1 MRSKSLERRLRS
13 LRFCLEGEWSSMTE
27 NKNDFTQGSIVSKLL
42 RFMIPILGALILQA
56 MYGAVDILVVG
67 WFGTT
72 AGISGV
78 STGSGIVNLVTFT
91 ITGLAMG
98 VTVVMGQYLG
108 EKKPEKV
115 GQVVGGAVCL
125 FLVLSFIIA
134 AAMLIF
140 ARPLAVLMQ
149 APEEALDLT
158 VLYVRICGGGIF
170 FIIAYNVLSS
180 IFRGIGDSN
189 MPLLFV
195 GIACVVNIVGDLL
208 FIAVFHWNVAGAAL
222 ATVMAQAVSV
232 ILSILIIRKRELPFM
247 MKKEY
252 IRFNPEIRKF
262 VRVGTPIAFQEVLTQ
277 LSFLA
282 LCAFINRLGLD
293 ASSGYGVAN
302 KIVSFVMLV
311 PGALMQSMASFVAQN
326 VGAGKEERAKKAMA
340 TGMLIGCSIGV
351 FIMLLSF
358 FRGDLLAAA
367 FSNDA
372 AVIAR
377 AAEYLKGFA
386 PEAVVT
392 AILFSFI
399 GYYNGHSK
407 TLFVMLQGI
416 AQTFIVRLPMSYF
429 MSIQPDASLTMIGLA
444 APCATVFGI
453 VINLLYFVKMSREMK
468 QIL

>member
-1 MRSKSLERRLRS
+1 ML
-13 LRFCLEGEWSSMTE
+13 E
-27 NKNDFTQGSIVSKLL
+27 NKNDFTQGSIASKLIK
-42 RFMIPILGALILQA
+42 FMIPILGALVLQA

-78 STGSGIVNLVTFT
+78 STGSSIVNLVTFT
-91 ITGLAMG
+91 ITGLTMG

-115 GQVVGGAVCL
+115 GEVVGGAICL
-125 FLVLSFIIA
+125 FLVLACVIA
-134 AAMLIF
+134 IAMLLL
-140 ARPLAVLMQ
+140 ARPLALLMQ
-149 APEEALDLT
+149 APEEALDST

-170 FIIAYNVLSS
+170 FIIAYNVISS
-180 IFRGIGDSN
+180 ISRGIGDSK
-189 MPLLFV
+189 MPLIFV

-208 FIAVFHWNVAGAAL
+208 FIAVFKWDAAGAAL

-232 ILSILIIRKRELPFM
+232 ILSIIIIRKRPSPFV

-252 IRFNPEIRKF
+252 IRFNSEIKRF
-262 VRVGTPIAFQEVLTQ
+262 IRVGTPIAFQEIMTQ

-311 PGALMQSMASFVAQN
+311 PGSLMQSMASFVAQN
-326 VGAGKEERAKKAMA
+326 VGAGQEKRARKAMV
-340 TGMLIGCSIGV
+340 TGMLIGCGIGI
-351 FIMLLSF
+351 FITILSF
-358 FRGDLLAAA
+358 FRGDLLASI

-372 AVIAR
+372 EVIAR
-377 AAEYLKGFA
+377 AAQYLKGFA

-392 AILFSFI
+392 AVLFSFI

-407 TLFVMLQGI
+407 TLFVMLQGL

-444 APCATVFGI
+444 APCATIFGI
-453 VINLLYFVKMSREMK
+453 VINLIYFAKVKREMK
-468 QIL
+468 

>member
-1 MRSKSLERRLRS
+1 
-13 LRFCLEGEWSSMTE
+13 MTE

-340 TGMLIGCSIGV
+340 TGMLIGCGIGV

-358 FRGDLLAAA
+358 FHGDLLAAA

>member
-1 MRSKSLERRLRS
+1 MA
-13 LRFCLEGEWSSMTE
+13 E

-42 RFMIPILGALILQA
+42 RFMVPILGALILQA

-67 WFGTT
+67 RFGTT

-78 STGSGIVNLVTFT
+78 STGSNIVNLIIFT
-91 ITGLAMG
+91 IAGLTMG

-108 EKKPEKV
+108 EKREEKV
-115 GQVVGGAVCL
+115 GWVVGGAIWL

-134 AAMLIF
+134 AAMLVF
-140 ARPLAVLMQ
+140 ARPLAIVMQ

-170 FIIAYNVLSS
+170 FIIAYNVISS

-189 MPLLFV
+189 MPLIFV
-195 GIACVVNIVGDLL
+195 AIACVVNIAGDLL
-208 FIAVFHWNVAGAAL
+208 FVAVFKWNVAGAAL

-232 ILSILIIRKRELPFM
+232 ILSILIIRKRKPPFAV
-247 MKKEY
+247 KKEY
-252 IRFNPEIRKF
+252 IRCNSEIKKF
-262 VRVGTPIAFQEVLTQ
+262 VRVGAPIAFQEILTQ
-277 LSFLA
+277 FSFLA

-326 VGAGKEERAKKAMA
+326 VGAGQEKRARKAMV
-340 TGMLIGCSIGV
+340 TGMFIGSGIGI
-351 FIMLLSF
+351 FIAILSF
-358 FRGDLLAAA
+358 VRGDLLAAM

-386 PEAVVT
+386 PEAIVT

-399 GYYNGHSK
+399 GYYNGHSR

-416 AQTFIVRLPMSYF
+416 AQTFLVRMPMSYY

-444 APCATVFGI
+444 APCATIFGI
-453 VINLLYFVKMSREMK
+453 AINLLYFVRISREIRQNSK
-468 QIL
+468 AAS

>member
-1 MRSKSLERRLRS
+1 
-13 LRFCLEGEWSSMTE
+13 MTE
-27 NKNDFTQGSIVSKLL
+27 NKNDFTQGNIVGKLL
-42 RFMIPILGALILQA
+42 KFMIPILGALVLQA

-78 STGSGIVNLVTFT
+78 STGSSVVNLITFT
-91 ITGLAMG
+91 ITGLSMG
-98 VTVVMGQYLG
+98 VTIVMGLYIG
-108 EKKPEKV
+108 EKKTEKV
-115 GQVVGGAVCL
+115 GQVVGGAIWL
-125 FLVLSFIIA
+125 FFWMAFVIA

-149 APEEALDLT
+149 APEEAVDLT

-170 FIIAYNVLSS
+170 FIIAYNVISS

-189 MPLLFV
+189 MPLIFV
-195 GIACVVNIVGDLL
+195 GIACVVNIIGDLL
-208 FIAVFHWNVAGAAL
+208 FIAIFKWNVAGAAL

-232 ILSILIIRKRELPFM
+232 ILSIIIIRKRKSLLT

-252 IRFNPEIRKF
+252 IHFSPEIINF
-262 VRVGTPIAFQEVLTQ
+262 IRVGTPIAFQEVLTQ

-282 LCAFINRLGLD
+282 LCAFINSLGLD

-302 KIVSFVMLV
+302 KIVSFIMLI

-326 VGAGKEERAKKAMA
+326 VGAGQEKRARSAMV
-340 TGMLIGCSIGV
+340 TGMLIGSSIGI
-351 FIMLLSF
+351 FIAFLSF
-358 FRGDLLAAA
+358 FRGDLLAGI

-372 AVIAR
+372 AVIVR

-416 AQTFIVRLPMSYF
+416 AQTFIVRLPMSYI
-429 MSIQPDASLTMIGLA
+429 MSIQPNASLTMIGLA
-444 APCATVFGI
+444 APSATIFGI
-453 VINLLYFVKMSREMK
+453 VINLIYFVKMNRRT
-468 QIL
+468 L

>member
-1 MRSKSLERRLRS
+1 
-13 LRFCLEGEWSSMTE
+13 MTE
-27 NKNDFTQGSIVSKLL
+27 NRNDFTQGSIVSKLL

-67 WFGTT
+67 RFGTT

-78 STGSGIVNLVTFT
+78 STGSNIVNLIIFT
-91 ITGLAMG
+91 ITGLTMG
-98 VTVVMGQYLG
+98 VTVVMGQYMG

-115 GQVVGGAVCL
+115 GQVVGGAICL
-125 FLVLSFIIA
+125 FLALSFVIA
-134 AAMLIF
+134 AAMLVL
-140 ARPLAVLMQ
+140 ARPLALLMQ

-170 FIIAYNVLSS
+170 FIIAYNVISS

-189 MPLLFV
+189 MPLIFV

-208 FIAVFHWNVAGAAL
+208 FVAVFQWNVAGAAL

-232 ILSILIIRKRELPFM
+232 ILSIIIIRKRKPPFTI
-247 MKKEY
+247 KKEY
-252 IRFNPEIRKF
+252 IRFNPEIGKF
-262 VRVGTPIAFQEVLTQ
+262 IRVGTPIAFQEILTQ

-326 VGAGKEERAKKAMA
+326 VGAGQEKRARKAMV
-340 TGMLIGCSIGV
+340 TGMLIGCGIGI
-351 FIMLLSF
+351 FIAIFSF
-358 FRGDLLAAA
+358 VRGDLLASI
-367 FSNDA
+367 FSSDE

-377 AAEYLKGFA
+377 AAQYLRGFA

-392 AILFSFI
+392 AVLFSFI

-416 AQTFIVRLPMSYF
+416 AQTFLVRLPMSYF

-453 VINLLYFVKMSREMK
+453 VINLIYFAKVSRDMRQPMK
-468 QIL
+468 QY

>member
-1 MRSKSLERRLRS
+1 ML
-13 LRFCLEGEWSSMTE
+13 E

-67 WFGTT
+67 RFGTT

-78 STGSGIVNLVTFT
+78 STGSSIVNLIIFT
-91 ITGLAMG
+91 ITGLTMG
-98 VTVVMGQYLG
+98 VTVVMGQYMG
-108 EKKPEKV
+108 EKKEEKV
-115 GQVVGGAVCL
+115 GLVVGGAIWL
-125 FLVLSFIIA
+125 FFVLAFIIA

-149 APEEALDLT
+149 APKEALDLT

-170 FIIAYNVLSS
+170 FIIAYNVISS

-189 MPLLFV
+189 MPLVFV
-195 GIACVVNIVGDLL
+195 GIACVVNILGDLL
-208 FIAVFHWNVAGAAL
+208 FIAVFRWNVAGAAL

-232 ILSILIIRKRELPFM
+232 VLSLVIIRKRKPPFAI
-247 MKKEY
+247 KKEY
-252 IRFNPEIRKF
+252 IRFNPEIKKF
-262 VRVGTPIAFQEVLTQ
+262 IRVGTPIAFQEILTQ
-277 LSFLA
+277 FSFLA

-302 KIVSFVMLV
+302 KIVSFIMLL

-326 VGAGKEERAKKAMA
+326 VGARQEKRAKKAMV
-340 TGMLIGCSIGV
+340 TGMLIGCSIGI
-351 FIMLLSF
+351 FIAILSF
-358 FRGDLLAAA
+358 TRGDLFAAI

-372 AVIAR
+372 EVIAR

-416 AQTFIVRLPMSYF
+416 AQTFIVRLPVSYY
-429 MSIQPDASLTMIGLA
+429 MSIRQDASLTMIGLA
-444 APCATVFGI
+444 APCATIFGI
-453 VINLLYFVKMSREMK
+453 FINLLYFVKVNREMK
-468 QIL
+468 I

>member
-1 MRSKSLERRLRS
+1 MID
-13 LRFCLEGEWSSMTE
+13 
-27 NKNDFTQGSIVSKLL
+27 NKNDFTQGNIVSKLL
-42 RFMIPILGALILQA
+42 KIMIPILGALVLQA

-67 WFGTT
+67 RFGTT

-78 STGSGIVNLVTFT
+78 STGSSIVNLVTFT
-91 ITGLAMG
+91 ITGLTMG
-98 VTVVMGQYLG
+98 VTVVMGQYMG
-108 EKKPEKV
+108 EKKPERV
-115 GQVVGGAVCL
+115 GKVVGGAIWL

-134 AAMLIF
+134 AAMLVF

-170 FIIAYNVLSS
+170 FIIAYNVISS
-180 IFRGIGDSN
+180 ISRGIGDSN
-189 MPLLFV
+189 MPLVFV
-195 GIACVVNIVGDLL
+195 GIACVVNIIGDLL
-208 FIAVFHWNVAGAAL
+208 FIAVFKWNVVGAAL

-232 ILSILIIRKRELPFM
+232 ILSIIIIRKRNPPFA
-247 MKKEY
+247 MKKDY
-252 IRFNPEIRKF
+252 ICFNPEIKRF
-262 VRVGTPIAFQEVLTQ
+262 IRVGTPIAFQEILTQ

-302 KIVSFVMLV
+302 KIVSFIMLV

-326 VGAGKEERAKKAMA
+326 VGAGQEKRARKAMA
-340 TGMLIGCSIGV
+340 TGMLIGCIIGI
-351 FIMLLSF
+351 FIAIFSF
-358 FRGDLLAAA
+358 VRGDLLAAV
-367 FSNDA
+367 FSDDA
-372 AVIAR
+372 AVISR

-386 PEAVVT
+386 PEAIVT
-392 AILFSFI
+392 AILFSFV
-399 GYYNGHSK
+399 GYFNGHSK
-407 TLFVMLQGI
+407 TLFLMLQGI

-453 VINLLYFVKMSREMK
+453 VINLIYFVKVSREIK
-468 QIL
+468 QQM

>member
-1 MRSKSLERRLRS
+1 MA
-13 LRFCLEGEWSSMTE
+13 E

-42 RFMIPILGALILQA
+42 KFMIPILGALILQA

-67 WFGTT
+67 HFGTT

-78 STGSGIVNLVTFT
+78 STGSGIVNLITFT
-91 ITGLAMG
+91 ITGLTMG
-98 VTVVMGQYLG
+98 VTVVMGQYIG
-108 EKKPEKV
+108 EKKPDKV
-115 GQVVGGAVCL
+115 GQVVGGAICL
-125 FLVLSFIIA
+125 FLAMSFIIA
-134 AAMLIF
+134 ITMLIF
-140 ARPLAVLMQ
+140 ARPLALLMQ

-170 FIIAYNVLSS
+170 FIIAYNVISS

-189 MPLLFV
+189 MPLVFV

-208 FIAVFHWNVAGAAL
+208 FIAVFKWNVAGAAL

-232 ILSILIIRKRELPFM
+232 ILSIIIIRKRELPFE

-252 IRFNPEIRKF
+252 IRFNPEIRRF
-262 VRVGTPIAFQEVLTQ
+262 VRVGIPIAFQEVMTQ
-277 LSFLA
+277 FSFLA

-293 ASSGYGVAN
+293 ASSGYGIAN
-302 KIVSFVMLV
+302 KIVNFIMLV

-326 VGAGKEERAKKAMA
+326 VGAGQEVRARKSMV
-340 TGMLIGCSIGV
+340 TGMFIGGSIGI
-351 FIMLLSF
+351 FIAILSF
-358 FRGDLLAAA
+358 LRGDLLATI
-367 FSNDA
+367 FSNDE
-372 AVIAR
+372 AVIAC
-377 AAEYLKGFA
+377 AADYLKGFA

-444 APCATVFGI
+444 APCATIFGI
-453 VINLLYFVKMSREMK
+453 VINLIYFIVLNRENK
-468 QIL
+468 YRSTSYK

>member
-1 MRSKSLERRLRS
+1 MA
-13 LRFCLEGEWSSMTE
+13 E

-42 RFMIPILGALILQA
+42 KFMIPILGALILQA

-67 WFGTT
+67 QFGTT

-78 STGSGIVNLVTFT
+78 STGSSIVNLITFT
-91 ITGLAMG
+91 ITGLTMG
-98 VTVVMGQYLG
+98 VTIVMGQYLG
-108 EKKPEKV
+108 QKKTERV
-115 GQVVGGAVCL
+115 GHVVGGAIWL
-125 FLVLSFIIA
+125 FFVLSIIIA
-134 AAMLIF
+134 VIMLVF

-149 APEEALDLT
+149 APKEALDLT

-170 FIIAYNVLSS
+170 FIIAYNVISS

-195 GIACVVNIVGDLL
+195 GIACVVNIIGDLV
-208 FIAVFHWNVAGAAL
+208 FIAVFKWNVAGAAL

-232 ILSILIIRKRELPFM
+232 ILSIIIIRKRNSIFSL
-247 MKKEY
+247 KKEY
-252 IRFNPEIRKF
+252 IRFNPEIKRF
-262 VRVGTPIAFQEVLTQ
+262 LRVGSPIAFQEILTQ

-293 ASSGYGVAN
+293 ESSGYGVAN
-302 KIVSFVMLV
+302 KIVSFIMLV

-326 VGAGKEERAKKAMA
+326 VGAGQEERAKKAMV
-340 TGMLIGCSIGV
+340 TGMLAGCSIGV
-351 FIMLLSF
+351 FIAIFSF
-358 FRGDLLAAA
+358 IHGDILAAV
-367 FSNDA
+367 FSSDK
-372 AVIAR
+372 AVISC
-377 AAEYLKGFA
+377 AADYLKGFA

-399 GYYNGHSK
+399 GYCNGHSK

-429 MSIQPDASLTMIGLA
+429 MSIQHDASLTMIGLA

-453 VINLLYFVKMSREMK
+453 VINLIYFVKVNREMK
-468 QIL
+468 QF

>member
-1 MRSKSLERRLRS
+1 
-13 LRFCLEGEWSSMTE
+13 MTE
-27 NKNDFTQGSIVSKLL
+27 NKNDFTQGSIVVKLL
-42 RFMIPILGALILQA
+42 KFMIPVLGALILQA

-67 WFGTT
+67 RFGTT

-78 STGSGIVNLVTFT
+78 STGSNIVNLITFT
-91 ITGLAMG
+91 ITGLSMG
-98 VTVVMGQYLG
+98 VTILMGQYLG
-108 EKKPEKV
+108 EKKPERV
-115 GQVVGGAVCL
+115 GQVVGGAICL
-125 FLVLSFIIA
+125 FLVLACIIA
-134 AAMLIF
+134 AAMLIL
-140 ARPLAVLMQ
+140 ARPLAILMQ

-170 FIIAYNVLSS
+170 FIIAYNVISS
-180 IFRGIGDSN
+180 ISRGIGDSN
-189 MPLLFV
+189 MPLVFV

-232 ILSILIIRKRELPFM
+232 ILSLIIIRKRPAPFE

-252 IRFNPEIRKF
+252 IRFNSEIKKF
-262 VRVGTPIAFQEVLTQ
+262 IRVGTPIAFQEIMTQ

-302 KIVSFVMLV
+302 KIVSFVMLI

-326 VGAGKEERAKKAMA
+326 VGAGQEKRARKAML
-340 TGMLIGCSIGV
+340 TGMLIGCCIGV
-351 FIMLLSF
+351 FITLFAF
-358 FRGDLLAAA
+358 FRGDLLATI
-367 FSNDA
+367 FSSDA

-407 TLFVMLQGI
+407 TLFVMLQGL

-444 APCATVFGI
+444 APAATIFGI
-453 VINLLYFVKMSREMK
+453 VINLLYFVKVSREYSK
-468 QIL
+468 VIR

>member
-1 MRSKSLERRLRS
+1 MIED
-13 LRFCLEGEWSSMTE
+13 
-27 NKNDFTQGSIVSKLL
+27 KNDFTQGSIVSKLL

-78 STGSGIVNLVTFT
+78 STGSSIVNLITFT
-91 ITGLAMG
+91 ITGLTMG
-98 VTVVMGQYLG
+98 VTIVMGQYLG

-115 GQVVGGAVCL
+115 GAVVGGAIWL
-125 FLVLSFIIA
+125 FFVMAFIIA
-134 AAMLIF
+134 AVMLIF

-170 FIIAYNVLSS
+170 FIIAYNVISS

-189 MPLLFV
+189 MPLIFV
-195 GIACVVNIVGDLL
+195 GIACVVNIAGDLL

-232 ILSILIIRKRELPFM
+232 ILSILIIRKRKSLFAI
-247 MKKEY
+247 KKED
-252 IRFNPEIRKF
+252 IRCNPEIKRF
-262 VRVGTPIAFQEVLTQ
+262 IRVGTPIAFQEILTQ

-282 LCAFINRLGLD
+282 LCAFINRLGLEE
-293 ASSGYGVAN
+293 SSGYGVAN

-326 VGAGKEERAKKAMA
+326 VGAGQEKRARKAMV
-340 TGMLIGCSIGV
+340 TGMLVGCSVGV
-351 FIMLLSF
+351 FIAVLSF
-358 FRGDLLAAA
+358 VRGDLPASV

-372 AVIAR
+372 AVIAC
-377 AAEYLKGFA
+377 AAQYLKGFA

-399 GYYNGHSK
+399 GYYNGHSR
-407 TLFVMLQGI
+407 TVFVMLQGI
-416 AQTFIVRLPMSYF
+416 AQTFVVRLPMSYF
-429 MSIQPDASLTMIGLA
+429 MSIRPDANLTMIGLA
-444 APCATVFGI
+444 APCATIFGI
-453 VINLLYFVKMSREMK
+453 AINLIYFGKLSWEMK
-468 QIL
+468 RSVKSY

>member
-1 MRSKSLERRLRS
+1 MV
-13 LRFCLEGEWSSMTE
+13 E
-27 NKNDFTQGSIVSKLL
+27 NKNDFTQGSIVPKLL
-42 RFMIPILGALILQA
+42 GFMIPILGALVLQA

-67 WFGTT
+67 RFGTT

-78 STGSGIVNLVTFT
+78 STGSSIVNLITFT
-91 ITGLAMG
+91 ITGLTMG
-98 VTVVMGQYLG
+98 VTVVMGQYMG

-115 GQVVGGAVCL
+115 GQVVGGAIWL
-125 FLVLSFIIA
+125 FFILAFIIA

-149 APEEALDLT
+149 APEEALELT

-170 FIIAYNVLSS
+170 FIIAYNVISS
-180 IFRGIGDSN
+180 ISRGIGDSS
-189 MPLLFV
+189 MPLIFV
-195 GIACVVNIVGDLL
+195 GIACVVNIAGDLL

-232 ILSILIIRKRELPFM
+232 ILSILIIRKRKPPFA

-252 IRFNPEIRKF
+252 IRFNPEIKRF
-262 VRVGTPIAFQEVLTQ
+262 IRVGTPIAFQEILTQ

-326 VGAGKEERAKKAMA
+326 VGAGQEKRAKKAMV
-340 TGMLIGCSIGV
+340 TGMLIGCGIGI
-351 FIMLLSF
+351 FIAAFSF
-358 FRGDLLAAA
+358 IRGDLPAAL

-386 PEAVVT
+386 PEAFVT
-392 AILFSFI
+392 SILFSFV

-444 APCATVFGI
+444 APCATIFGI
-453 VINLLYFVKMSREMK
+453 IINLIYFAKVNREIRSQK
-468 QIL
+468 F

>member
-1 MRSKSLERRLRS
+1 MA
-13 LRFCLEGEWSSMTE
+13 E

-42 RFMIPILGALILQA
+42 RFMIPIFGALVLQA

-67 WFGTT
+67 RFGTT

-78 STGSGIVNLVTFT
+78 STGSNIVNLVTFT
-91 ITGLAMG
+91 ITGLTMG
-98 VTVVMGQYLG
+98 VTVVMGQYMG
-108 EKKPEKV
+108 EKKPEKA
-115 GQVVGGAVCL
+115 GRVVGGAICL
-125 FLVLSFIIA
+125 FVVLSFILA
-134 AAMLIF
+134 VVMLAF
-140 ARPLAVLMQ
+140 ARPFAVLMQ

-170 FIIAYNVLSS
+170 FIIAYNVISS

-189 MPLLFV
+189 MPLVFV
-195 GIACVVNIVGDLL
+195 GIACVVNIIGDLL
-208 FIAVFHWNVAGAAL
+208 FVAGFGWNVAGAAL

-232 ILSILIIRKRELPFM
+232 VLSLVIIRKRELPFTL
-247 MKKEY
+247 KKED
-252 IRFNPEIRKF
+252 IRFHSEIKKF
-262 VRVGTPIAFQEVLTQ
+262 VQVGTPIAFQEILTQ

-311 PGALMQSMASFVAQN
+311 PGSLMQSMASFVAQN
-326 VGAGKEERAKKAMA
+326 VGAGQEKRARKAMV
-340 TGMLIGCSIGV
+340 TGMLIGCGVGV
-351 FIMLLSF
+351 FIMAFAF
-358 FRGDLLAAA
+358 FRGDLLAAI

-377 AAEYLKGFA
+377 AAQYLKGFA

-407 TLFVMLQGI
+407 TLFVMMQGL

-429 MSIQPDASLTMIGLA
+429 MSIQPEASLTMIGLA

-453 VINLLYFVKMSREMK
+453 VINLLYFVKVSRE
-468 QIL
+468 Q

>member
-1 MRSKSLERRLRS
+1 
-13 LRFCLEGEWSSMTE
+13 MTE

-247 MKKEY
+247 IKKEY

-340 TGMLIGCSIGV
+340 TGMLIGCGIGV

-358 FRGDLLAAA
+358 FHGDLLAAA

>member
-1 MRSKSLERRLRS
+1 MQ
-13 LRFCLEGEWSSMTE
+13 E
-27 NKNDFTQGSIVSKLL
+27 NKNDFTQGSISAKLL

-67 WFGTT
+67 RFGTT

-78 STGSGIVNLVTFT
+78 STGSNIVNLITFT
-91 ITGLAMG
+91 ITGLTMG
-98 VTVVMGQYLG
+98 VTIVMGQYLG

-115 GQVVGGAVCL
+115 GQVVGGAICL
-125 FLVLSFIIA
+125 FTVLSFIIA
-134 AAMLIF
+134 IAMLLL
-140 ARPLAVLMQ
+140 ARPLALLMQ

-170 FIIAYNVLSS
+170 FIIAYNVISS

-195 GIACVVNIVGDLL
+195 GIACIVNIFGDLL

-232 ILSILIIRKRELPFM
+232 VLSLLIIRKRKSPFSV
-247 MKKEY
+247 KKEY
-252 IRFNPEIRKF
+252 IRFNPEIKRF
-262 VRVGTPIAFQEVLTQ
+262 IRVGTPIAFQEILTQ

-282 LCAFINRLGLD
+282 LCAFINRLGLE

-326 VGAGKEERAKKAMA
+326 VGAGKEKRAQKAMF
-340 TGMLIGCSIGV
+340 TGMLIGGSIGI
-351 FIMLLSF
+351 FIMVLSF
-358 FRGDLLAAA
+358 VRGDLLASV
-367 FSNDA
+367 FSGDA

-386 PEAVVT
+386 PEAIVT
-392 AILFSFI
+392 AVLFSFI

-429 MSIQPDASLTMIGLA
+429 MSIRPEASLTMIGLA
-444 APCATVFGI
+444 APSATIFGI
-453 VINLLYFVKMSREMK
+453 VINLIYFLKTRPKS
-468 QIL
+468 